1 MARLL
6 SLGSVTF
13 NYCLNS
19 YLSPDI
25 ICSASV
31 IFARILSIASE
42 FEIDGDF
49 LEALDVD
56 STL

>member
-6 SLGSVTF
+6 NLGSVSS
-13 NYCLNS
+13 NYCLNN

-42 FEIDGDF
+42 FDIEGEI
-49 LEALDVD
+49 LEALGVD